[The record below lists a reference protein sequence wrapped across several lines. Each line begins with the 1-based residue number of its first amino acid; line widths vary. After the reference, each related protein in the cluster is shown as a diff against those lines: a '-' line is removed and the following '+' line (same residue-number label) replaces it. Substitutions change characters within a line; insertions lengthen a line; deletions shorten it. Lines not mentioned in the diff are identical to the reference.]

1 MSRKSQNAN
10 TVELNSI
17 EDIRA
22 AVAPVFKKH
31 NVEGAYII
39 GSFAR
44 GEQTDKSDIDFVFTA
59 DDFYFI
65 ELWDDLEAEL
75 GRKTDLLNEDTLRKS
90 KSPIVQK
97 IFERY
102 MKERVCIHV

>member
-1 MSRKSQNAN
+1 MSGKSQNAN
-10 TVELNSI
+10 TVALNSI
-17 EDIRA
+17 EDVRA
-22 AVAPVFKKH
+22 IVAPVFKKH
-31 NVEGAYII
+31 NIEGAYII

-44 GEQTDKSDIDFVFTA
+44 GEQTDKSGINFVFTT

-65 ELWDDLEAEL
+65 ELWDDLETKL

-90 KSPIVQK
+90 KSPIAQK

-102 MKERVCIHV
+102 MKERVYIHV